1 MSKNE
6 TRELTLHIFGKDF
19 FIMTDADEE
28 YTKKVAEYLT
38 DEMNSI
44 AKNFSG
50 EKYEKIV
57 VIASLNIIDKYF
69 TLQKQYEEMEE
80 KLNDLLEKI
89 K

>member
-1 MSKNE
+1 MSKNQ

-28 YTKKVAEYLT
+28 YTQKVAQFLT
-38 DEMNSI
+38 DEMNDI

-57 VIASLNIIDKYF
+57 VIASMNIIDKYF
-69 TLQKQYEEMEE
+69 KLQKEYKELEE
-80 KLNDLLEKI
+80 KLNDLVEKI